1 VQGFRFTGVLFYINV
16 GLLLIT
22 LCFFA
27 KGKQAEVPVDYFE
40 RLLTDFYV
48 LKPKLIFAMG

>member
-16 GLLLIT
+16 GLLLIA
-22 LCFFA
+22 LGFFA

-40 RLLTDFYV
+40 RLVMHFNV
-48 LKPKLIFAMG
+48 LKPKLIFDMV